1 MIEGICMIRGL
12 NMEKGLENTG
22 GDLNFYKSLLQD
34 FFETY
39 SNHTEKILRFV
50 SQGDYK
56 NAELEAHSLKGTSQM
71 LGFEKIYDVA
81 LKMELS
87 LREKDNEKFEC
98 LVHPLKN
105 ELNALLYNFKN
116 SDLFQ
121 QNNEMHL
128 SLKLSEQEK
137 NTLLERLDALLPIV
151 KAGRYQAEVIVI
163 QLLEK
168 YADFGLKKKLSG
180 LKTLIEQLEFEEAL
194 VLIKTIQKEL

>member
-1 MIEGICMIRGL
+1 MIRGL

-98 LVHPLKN
+98 LVHPLRN
-105 ELNALLYNFKN
+105 ELNALLYDFKS

-121 QNNEMHL
+121 QNNELHL

-137 NTLLERLDALLPIV
+137 STLLERLDALLPIV
-151 KAGRYQAEVIVI
+151 KAGRYQAEVIVVK
-163 QLLEK
+163 LLKK
-168 YADFGLKKKLSG
+168 YADFGLKKKLTE
-180 LKTLIEQLEFEEAL
+180 LKSLIEQLEFKEAL
-194 VLIKTIQKEL
+194 GLIKTIQKEL

>member
-1 MIEGICMIRGL
+1 MIRGL

-22 GDLNFYKSLLQD
+22 GDLNFYKGLLQD

-71 LGFEKIYDVA
+71 LGFEKIHEVA

-98 LVHPLKN
+98 LVHPLRN
-105 ELNALLYNFKN
+105 ELKALSYDFKH
-116 SDLFQ
+116 SELFQ

-128 SLKLSEQEK
+128 SLKLNEQEK
-137 NTLLERLDALLPIV
+137 KTLFDRLNMLLPIV
-151 KAGRYQAEVIVI
+151 KAGRYQAEVIVVK
-163 QLLEK
+163 LLKE
-168 YADFGLKKKLSG
+168 YAHFGLKKKLSE
-180 LKTLIEQLEFEEAL
+180 LKSLIEQLEFEEAL

>member
-1 MIEGICMIRGL
+1 MIRGL

>member
-1 MIEGICMIRGL
+1 MISGL

-22 GDLNFYKSLLQD
+22 GDITFYKGLLHD
-34 FFETY
+34 YFNTY
-39 SNHTEKILRFV
+39 TNHAEKIIEFV

-56 NAELEAHSLKGTSQM
+56 SAELEAHSLKGTSQM
-71 LGFEKIYDVA
+71 LGFEKIYEVA
-81 LKMELS
+81 LKMEMS

-128 SLKLSEQEK
+128 SLKLNEK
-137 NTLLERLDALLPIV
+137 EKKTLLDRLDALIPIL
-151 KAGRYQAEVIVI
+151 KAGRYQAEVIVV
-163 QLLEK
+163 QLLKE
-168 YADFGLKKKLSG
+168 YADFGLKKKLSE
-180 LKTLIEQLEFEEAL
+180 LKSLIEQLEFEEAIF
-194 VLIKTIQKEL
+194 LIKTIQKEL